1 MRTEAVSK
9 CGLSDSFKSE
19 FQYGQSVQDCSAA
32 GGMVGKRKQT
42 ILHALTEVLAGA
54 RCFLAFCRG
63 PVDAEAYLG
72 DLAAFGQVTPL
83 GKGGKAVLGKAIG
96 SHCRLV
102 KGSMEKSGLPCV
114 PCLALHFGGPRTSCH

>member
-32 GGMVGKRKQT
+32 WGLVGKRKQT

-83 GKGGKAVLGKAIG
+83 GQRWEGRAGQSNLQ
-96 SHCRLV
+96 SL
-102 KGSMEKSGLPCV
+102 
-114 PCLALHFGGPRTSCH
+114 